1 MHAHI
6 LGIGALGPG
15 FCDWPSLR
23 DLMQQNSTC
32 VSNPP
37 QTSIPNPAIIP
48 TRERRRAPALV
59 RMAVD
64 VATQACEHAKISPEE
79 TACVFGSSMGD
90 SEITDYMCGCF
101 AADSQVVSPTK
112 FHNSVHNAATG
123 YWSIATGCRQSLNS
137 MSAFDLTTSV
147 ALLEAMIFCNSEQRP
162 ILMVLFDIVPP
173 DKIRDIVPITDSFA
187 AALVLSPGSDTT
199 NTKVDNQPTITLSL
213 SSGLTEW
220 PTMNW
225 LQNNSALDQLYNS
238 NPSARVLALLELINR
253 GGSSMTTMP
262 VGEDTSLS
270 VSVAYR

>member
-23 DLMQQNSTC
+23 DLMKRNSGC
-32 VSNPP
+32 VSTPP
-37 QTSIPNPAIIP
+37 QTSIPNPKIIP

-59 RMAVD
+59 RMAIE
-64 VATQACEHAKISPEE
+64 VATQACEHANISPEE

-90 SEITDYMCGCF
+90 SEITDYMCTSF
-101 AADSQVVSPTK
+101 STDSQVVSPTK

-173 DKIRDIVPITDSFA
+173 DKIRHIMPITDSFA

-199 NTKVDNQPTITLSL
+199 NSKVDNQTTITFSL
-213 SSGLTEW
+213 SSGLAEW

-225 LQNNSALDQLYNS
+225 LQNNLVLNDLYNS

-253 GGSSMTTMP
+253 GGSSTITMP
-262 VGEDTSLS
+262 VGKDTSLS
-270 VSVAYR
+270 VSVAFD